1 MVVRTAAMTV
11 DQMDASKPVPMV
23 AETAVQM
30 DYAMERTMV
39 ELKVQKSVERMGET
53 KELRRVVQTAGLLVA
68 EMVEQMVE
76 RWVETRVD
84 LTVLMTFAWTVVQM
98 DSA

>member
-1 MVVRTAAMTV
+1 
-11 DQMDASKPVPMV
+11 MV

-53 KELRRVVQTAGLLVA
+53 KELRRVVQTAGILVTV
-68 EMVEQMVE
+68 MVEQMVE
-76 RWVETRVD
+76 RWVATRVD
-84 LTVLMTFAWTVVQM
+84 RTVLRTVAWRVV
-98 DSA
+98 